1 MVTGARRD
9 LLLLRQASSFLAPR
23 IILTANN
30 LRLFDLLDRKEL
42 TAAGLSRRL
51 GTDARAT
58 GLLLNSLA
66 GLGLLSKRSSV
77 FRNAPVASRYLVAG
91 KKEYQGD
98 ILRHYDSLWKSWSGL
113 DAVVRT
119 GKPNRAPRDHRS
131 FILGMDN
138 LARLKVRQVVDAI
151 GLEGVRT
158 VLDLGGG
165 PGTYAVEFSR
175 RKKQVTLFDFPETL
189 AIAKEVITPA
199 AMQRITLL
207 PGDFTTDDFGR
218 GYDLV
223 LISQIFHAYSPAECT
238 TMLRKCRRAL
248 NPGGRVVVQEF
259 LVDESGTAPVWGAL
273 FAVNMLVNTP
283 AGRTYTPKEMTGWMK
298 KVGLVKVSSKI
309 LGETVLITG
318 LKTPTRASTP

>member
-1 MVTGARRD
+1 MGMRVRRD
-9 LLLLRQASSFLAPR
+9 LLWLRQVSSFLAPR

-30 LRLFDLLDRKEL
+30 LRLFDHLDGKGL
-42 TAAGLSRRL
+42 TPAGLSRRL

-77 FRNAPVASRYLVAG
+77 FRTTRVASRYLVSG

-113 DAVVRT
+113 DEVVRT

-165 PGTYAVEFSR
+165 PGTYAEEFSR
-175 RKKQVTLFDFPETL
+175 RKKLVTLFDFPETL
-189 AIAKEVITPA
+189 EIAREVITPS
-199 AMQRITLL
+199 AMQRITLM

-218 GYDLV
+218 GYDLI
-223 LISQIFHAYSPAECT
+223 LISQIFHAYSPADCT

-259 LVDESGTAPVWGAL
+259 LLDESGTAPLWGAL
-273 FAVNMLVNTP
+273 FAINMLVNTTS
-283 AGRTYTPKEMTGWMK
+283 GRTYSPKEVTGWMK
-298 KVGLVKVSSKI
+298 KAGLLKVSSRI
-309 LGETVLITG
+309 LGETVLISGT
-318 LKTPTRASTP
+318 KNRSRTSSS